1 MSSPRLS
8 VRLLAAP
15 LVALSVTLAMHAPLR
30 AADGP
35 RVKIGNFT
43 FTPQDLAIKTGTT
56 VTFENDDDIPHL
68 VVATDGSFRSKALDT
83 GDTFAFTFTK
93 SGDFPYFCGIHP
105 QMQGKITVS
114 Q

>member
-1 MSSPRLS
+1 MFPPPLS
-8 VRLLAAP
+8 TRLLAVP
-15 LVALSVTLAMHAPLR
+15 LVALGIALAFQPLH

-35 RVKIGNFT
+35 RVKIANFT
-43 FTPQDLAIKTGTT
+43 FAPQTLVVKAGTT
-56 VTFENDDDIPHL
+56 VTFENDDDIPHV

-83 GDTFAFTFTK
+83 GDTYAFTFTK